1 MVLQYI
7 YLSINLDNIKDK
19 QELKHFVS
27 EKFWF
32 SILKFV
38 SLYQVPHFQGSQ
50 KLDNGKESPNFF
62 IIPSFYPRNTKTSH

>member
-7 YLSINLDNIKDK
+7 YLSINRDNIKDK

-38 SLYQVPHFQGSQ
+38 SLYQVSQ
-50 KLDNGKESPNFF
+50 FSRLSKVGQWERIPQFF
-62 IIPSFYPRNTKTSH
+62 YNSIFLS